1 MIKHIYDIYHIFG
14 GGEGER
20 KRKEEEKMREID
32 DRQEKKRKQGNTS
45 PEKFLPHGK

>member
-1 MIKHIYDIYHIFG
+1 MIYIIYFG
-14 GGEGER
+14 ERREGE
-20 KRKEEEKMREID
+20 KEERMREIE